1 MANQNPH
8 SEKKPQPEKPRE
20 SETRQAGDKKKWDII
35 DEQSWESFPG
45 SDSPAS
51 WAGKD
56 IAPQDR
62 EKKEKKKSD

>member
-1 MANQNPH
+1 MPNRNEQ
-8 SEKKPQPEKPRE
+8 SEKKRNPEKPADQ
-20 SETRQAGDKKKWDII
+20 ETRKTGDEKRWDII

-45 SDSPAS
+45 SDAPAS

-62 EKKEKKKSD
+62 EKKEKKKD